1 MESDFS
7 KYPKAF
13 TYVRNVWLDKY
24 KEKFVSTRTNS
35 VIHFGNMTSNK

>member
-7 KYPKAF
+7 KYPKAL

-24 KEKFVSTRTNS
+24 KEKFVSTWTNS
-35 VIHFGNMTSNK
+35 VMHFGNMTSNK

>member
-7 KYPKAF
+7 KYPKAL

-24 KEKFVSTRTNS
+24 KEKFVAAQTNP
-35 VIHFGNMTSNK
+35 VMHLGNTTSNM

>member
-7 KYPKAF
+7 NYPKAR

-24 KEKFVSTRTNS
+24 KQKFVSTWTNL
-35 VIHFGNMTSNK
+35 VMHFGNMTLNK